1 METLIQS
8 LYVEGNL
15 LLTILNVLV
24 LFFAFD
30 CLLGFA
36 SLLKSIKGAVS

>member
-1 METLIQS
+1 MESLIES
-8 LYVEGNL
+8 LYVEGNI
-15 LLTILNVLV
+15 LLTMLNVLI

-36 SLLKSIKGAVS
+36 SLIKSIKGAVS